1 MSQDSILRIPRSDSS
16 GDYALIKVSK
26 SGASDLDLQLI
37 GTEGETPYVGSLT
50 SSGIKKLRTKN
61 YRGDDDEW
69 VGVLSYSF
77 DRIPE
82 SSANAEWISG
92 LEVLAA
98 VQGDGDEENKELHIT
113 LRKRIDSITQK
124 LGTVVLKQ
132 DDEQAIELYEWTG
145 MAVSKAKALEQ
156 QVSNLKSKYREAE
169 DTINKL
175 KAQLEDFIETKN
187 RHDEQL
193 IGKFVGLL
201 NEKKSKIRSQQR
213 LLTEAKENPDTA
225 QEAATTE
232 APQKATGKSATSRRS
247 KRKADE
253 PPPEESESDDG
264 FDAMDIDK
272 KDATA
277 TLDGGST
284 TDERQDTPEPL
295 EDETASEIDD
305 EAPPRPPAPKKG
317 GRAETISRTTKA
329 AAAQDVKRTRNAPE
343 LSTKLEISEPP
354 PPRELPFSKRR
365 AAQKPVIESNEG
377 DATDSE
383 DDEL

>member
-26 SGASDLDLQLI
+26 SGASDLDLQLV

-50 SSGIKKLRTKN
+50 SSGIKKLRAKN

-69 VGVLSYSF
+69 VGILSYSF

-113 LRKRIDSITQK
+113 LRKRIDSIT
-124 LGTVVLKQ
+124 

-156 QVSNLKSKYREAE
+156 QVSNLQSKYREAE

-193 IGKFVGLL
+193 IGKFVSLL
-201 NEKKSKIRSQQR
+201 NERKSKIRSQQR
-213 LLTEAKENPDTA
+213 LLTKAKENPDTA

-232 APQKATGKSATSRRS
+232 APEKATGKSATSRRS

-277 TLDGGST
+277 TLDEGST

-305 EAPPRPPAPKKG
+305 EVPPRPPAPKKG
-317 GRAETISRTTKA
+317 GRAESIPRTAKA
-329 AAAQDVKRTRNAPE
+329 AVAQDVKRTRNAPE
-343 LSTKLEISEPP
+343 LSSNLEISEPP
-354 PPRELPFSKRR
+354 PPRELPFSKKR
-365 AAQKPVIESNEG
+365 AAQKPVIESTEG
-377 DATDSE
+377 GATDSE

>member
-26 SGASDLDLQLI
+26 SGASDLDLQLV

-50 SSGIKKLRTKN
+50 SSGIKKLRAKN

-69 VGVLSYSF
+69 AGILSYSF

-98 VQGDGDEENKELHIT
+98 VQGDGDEENKELHIA
-113 LRKRIDSITQK
+113 LRKRIDSIT
-124 LGTVVLKQ
+124 

-156 QVSNLKSKYREAE
+156 QVSNLQSKYREAE

-213 LLTEAKENPDTA
+213 LLTKAKENPDTA

-277 TLDGGST
+277 TLDEGST

-295 EDETASEIDD
+295 EDETASEIED
-305 EAPPRPPAPKKG
+305 EVPPRPPAPKKG
-317 GRAETISRTTKA
+317 GRAETIPRTAKA
-329 AAAQDVKRTRNAPE
+329 AVAQDAKRTRNAPE
-343 LSTKLEISEPP
+343 LSANLEISEPP
-354 PPRELPFSKRR
+354 PPRELPFSKKR
-365 AAQKPVIESNEG
+365 AAQKPVIESTEG
-377 DATDSE
+377 GATDSE